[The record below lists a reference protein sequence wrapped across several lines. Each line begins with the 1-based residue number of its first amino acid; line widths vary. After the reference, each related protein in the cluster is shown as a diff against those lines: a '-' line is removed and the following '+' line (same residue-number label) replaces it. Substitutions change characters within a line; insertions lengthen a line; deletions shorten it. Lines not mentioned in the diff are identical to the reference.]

1 MYNVT
6 VNYEKPNCVILN
18 FEEMIEA
25 YSDSLEYCEEIISS
39 FERTFSHL
47 KNSIDEPQDYYYII
61 TCDSEE
67 EASEVES
74 YLDES
79 FSNLEEKLEY
89 ELEDSYEY

>member
-18 FEEMIEA
+18 FEEMVEA
-25 YSDSLEYCEEIISS
+25 YSDSLEYCEEIISL
-39 FERTFSHL
+39 FKRDFSHL

-61 TCDSEE
+61 TCDGEE

>member
-1 MYNVT
+1 M
-6 VNYEKPNCVILN
+6 CN
-18 FEEMIEA
+18 FVFWGN
-25 YSDSLEYCEEIISS
+25 EIISS
-39 FERTFSHL
+39 FERAFSHL

>member
-25 YSDSLEYCEEIISS
+25 YSDSLEYCEEIIST
-39 FERTFSHL
+39 RDLVYL